1 MIDRQDLDAFLAHR
15 SLVFLGASRD
25 GRKFGNLL
33 LKALRDHGTTLYPI
47 HPQAPSLEGLPC
59 LSSLEG
65 VPAEVSG
72 AVLVLK
78 PQAVL
83 ETLPELARAG
93 IRSVWV
99 QQGGQSPAAA
109 ERAQELGIRLIQG
122 HCLLMFLPGA
132 AWLHRFHHRV
142 AAWVGQVPA

>member
-25 GRKFGNLL
+25 GKKFGNLL
-33 LKALRDHGTTLYPI
+33 LKALRDRGTAMYPI
-47 HPQAPSLEGLPC
+47 HPQATRLEGLSC
-59 LSSLEG
+59 LPSLKG

-78 PQAVL
+78 PGAVV
-83 ETLPELARAG
+83 ETLPELAAAG

-109 ERAQELGIRLIQG
+109 ERAEQLGIRLIQG
-122 HCLLMFLPGA
+122 HCLLMFLPRAG
-132 AWLHRFHHRV
+132 WVHRVHHRV
-142 AAWVGQVPA
+142 ASWVGQVPA